1 MKNVLLTAAGMLLLA
16 GCTSVQ
22 RTPPMEVWDDM
33 KHQGKYTAQAS
44 SGFFADGRATRLA
57 PEDTVAH
64 GYLAEETPYNT
75 GMDGTMY
82 VGKSPVPMTAALLDQ
97 GQTKFNIYCQ
107 PCHDKTGSGRG
118 IVPTRVQADGGAPW
132 TPANLNEQRLV
143 EAADGE
149 TKAGKKIIVVS
160 RSSEMKIVDGKNGLV
175 LTTANIPYG
184 ATLFVMPGQSV
195 KKGDKICEWDPYT
208 A

>member
-64 GYLAEETPYNT
+64 GYLTEETPYNT
-75 GMDGTMY
+75 GMDGALY
-82 VGKSPVPMTAALLDQ
+82 VGKNPVPMTAALLDQ

-143 EAADGE
+143 EAADGDIFN
-149 TKAGKKIIVVS
+149 TITNGRRTMPAYRYQITVADRWAIVAYVRLLQRAS
-160 RSSEMKIVDGKNGLV
+160 HG
-175 LTTANIPYG
+175 TANEVPD
-184 ATLFVMPGQSV
+184 AQKAEL
-195 KKGDKICEWDPYT
+195 K
-208 A
+208 

>member
-82 VGKSPVPMTAALLDQ
+82 VGKNPVPMTAALLDQ

-143 EAADGE
+143 EAADGDIFN
-149 TKAGKKIIVVS
+149 TITNGRRTMPAYRYQITVADRWAIVAYVRLLQRAS
-160 RSSEMKIVDGKNGLV
+160 HG
-175 LTTANIPYG
+175 TANEVPD
-184 ATLFVMPGQSV
+184 AQKAEL
-195 KKGDKICEWDPYT
+195 K
-208 A
+208 

>member
-1 MKNVLLTAAGMLLLA
+1 MKNVILTAAGILMLA

-33 KHQGKYTAQAS
+33 KHQGRYTAQAS
-44 SGFFADGRATRLA
+44 SGFFADGRSTRLA
-57 PEDTVAH
+57 PEGTVAH
-64 GYLAEETPYNT
+64 GFLEEETPYNT
-75 GMDGTMY
+75 GMEGAMY
-82 VGKSPVPMTAALLDQ
+82 VGKNPVPMTSALLDQ

-143 EAADGE
+143 EAADGDIFN
-149 TKAGKKIIVVS
+149 TISNGRRTMPAYRYQITVADRWAIVAYV
-160 RSSEMKIVDGKNGLV
+160 RLLQRAAHG
-175 LTTANIPYG
+175 TANEVPD
-184 ATLFVMPGQSV
+184 AQKAEL
-195 KKGDKICEWDPYT
+195 K
-208 A
+208 